1 MELDLDLN
9 NYELN
14 DIYHLFHITTITEET
29 LKEAKKIVLQT
40 HPDKSNLD
48 SKFFLFYSKA
58 YKRLYEIYEFQ
69 NKSSQKKQVDNRDY
83 KYLDNAHILESKFG
97 NDAKQFNKWF
107 NDQFVKYKS
116 SEGGEDDCNK
126 GYGDWLKSDDGLYDG
141 KQVSKNE
148 MNAEFAKQ
156 KKRVQQ
162 MTVYKGVQDYTSD
175 EYTDLKQAYIE
186 SVIPVTDDDYKQKY
200 NSLEDLKRSRGEEQP
215 LDKGVS
221 TNMLRENNRRLEED
235 SAALAFKYAK
245 QLEESKK
252 NNHLVWSSL
261 KQLQYK

>member
-14 DIYHLFHITTITEET
+14 DIYNLFHISELNEDAMR
-29 LKEAKKIVLQT
+29 EAKKIVLKT
-40 HPDKSNLD
+40 HPDKSKLD
-48 SKFFLFYSKA
+48 SSIFLFYSKA

-69 NKSSQKKQVDNRDY
+69 NKSSKKKQVDTSDY
-83 KYLDNAHILESKFG
+83 KYKDNARILETKFG
-97 NDAKQFNKWF
+97 NDTKQFNQWF

-116 SEGGEDDCNK
+116 DDFNE
-126 GYGDWLKSDDGLYDG
+126 GYGDWLKSDDGLYVG

-148 MNAEFAKQ
+148 MNSAFDKHKQ
-156 KKRVQQ
+156 HVKQLI
-162 MTVYKGVQDYTSD
+162 VYKGVQDYTIMD
-175 EYTDLKQAYIE
+175 DYTDLKQAYIE
-186 SVIPVTDDDYKQKY
+186 SVIPVTDDEYLQKY
-200 NSLEDLKRSRGEEQP
+200 NSLEDLKRSRTSEQP
-215 LDKGVS
+215 LDKEIS
-221 TNMLRENNRRLEED
+221 SNILSENDRRLGDE

-252 NNHLVWSSL
+252 NNQLVWSSL

>member
-14 DIYHLFHITTITEET
+14 DIYHLFHINELNEET
-29 LKEAKKIVLQT
+29 LREAKKIVLKT
-40 HPDKSNLD
+40 HPDKSKLD
-48 SKFFLFYSKA
+48 SSIFLFYSKA

-69 NKSSQKKQVDNRDY
+69 NKSSHKKQVDNRDY
-83 KYLDNAHILESKFG
+83 KYKDNAHILESKFG
-97 NDAKQFNKWF
+97 NDSKQFNLWF

-116 SEGGEDDCNK
+116 NAEGNES

-141 KQVSKNE
+141 KPVSKNE
-148 MNAEFAKQ
+148 MNAVFAREKR
-156 KKRVQQ
+156 RVQQ
-162 MTVYKGVQDYTSD
+162 LTVYKGVQDYTSD
-175 EYTDLKQAYIE
+175 EYTDLKQAYVE
-186 SVIPVTDDDYKQKY
+186 SVIPVTDDDYQEKY

-215 LDKGVS
+215 LDKEVS

-252 NNHLVWSSL
+252 NNALVWSTL
-261 KQLQYK
+261 KQLELK

>member
-29 LKEAKKIVLQT
+29 LKEAKKIVLKT
-40 HPDKSNLD
+40 HPDKSKLD
-48 SKFFLFYSKA
+48 SSVFLFYSKA

-69 NKSSQKKQVDNRDY
+69 NKSSKKKQVDNKDY
-83 KYLDNAHILESKFG
+83 KYKDNAHILETKFG
-97 NDAKQFNKWF
+97 NDTRKFNSWF
-107 NDQFVKYKS
+107 NDQFVKYQGDNDES
-116 SEGGEDDCNK
+116 SK
-126 GYGDWLKSDDGLYDG
+126 GYGDWLKSDDDLYNG

-148 MNAEFAKQ
+148 MNSAFAKE

-162 MTVYKGVQDYTSD
+162 LTVYKGVQDYTSD
-175 EYTDLKQAYIE
+175 EYTDLKQAYN
-186 SVIPVTDDDYKQKY
+186 VIPVTEDDYQQKY
-200 NSLEDLKRSRGEEQP
+200 NSLEDLKRSRISEQP
-215 LDKGVS
+215 LDKEAS
-221 TNMLRENNRRLEED
+221 NNMLRENNQRLEEE
-235 SAALAFKYAK
+235 SAGLAFKYAK